1 MLVSVHVDHWA
12 PWDLATMDMAGN
24 GLATGES
31 SKPAIRRN
39 IFVFICR
46 TSIKVDE
53 NIYIYFIF

>member
-31 SKPAIRRN
+31 SNPY
-39 IFVFICR
+39 FFFICR
-46 TSIKVDE
+46 TSIKVGE